1 MHDQLSSD
9 RLLSPPSLFTG
20 RAFATRAG
28 LSRSACIICVIIAA
42 SLLPAGCS
50 DDDAARKAVESTLPV
65 PVSVVDVAK
74 RPTNPGLSF
83 IGRVEAIH
91 KVDLVARIQGF
102 LIKRAYSEG
111 AAVKSGDLLFV
122 IQQNAYMADLDSAR
136 ANLAKAEADL
146 WNASQQANRA
156 RTLIKEQTV
165 SEATLDDRIAAEK
178 TAEAV
183 VAQAR
188 AALEQAQINF
198 GYTEIR
204 APFDGRVGLSSV
216 TVGALVGPGSGTLAT
231 IVSQDPIY
239 VTFPVSDRTVLQ
251 VTEGDRTKATT
262 ESIAVHLFMS
272 TGAQYPETGT
282 IDYTGIKVDPNTDT
296 LTVRAVFPNP
306 RGALLDGQFARVFA
320 ESKDPVEALVIPQ
333 KAVLTDQA
341 GNFVMLAEA
350 GKAVQRRI
358 TTGQNIGVNVVVQ
371 QGLKAGEQVIVD
383 GLQRLRPGVA
393 VNPAPASES

>member
-1 MHDQLSSD
+1 MHDRFPSD
-9 RLLSPPSLFTG
+9 GLMAPSRQAPTG
-20 RAFATRAG
+20 PATRVCRSIVILCVVTAG
-28 LSRSACIICVIIAA
+28 
-42 SLLPAGCS
+42 LLPAGCS
-50 DDDAARKAVESTLPV
+50 GDESTQKATRSETPV
-65 PVSVVDVAK
+65 PVTVVDAVE
-74 RPTNPGLSF
+74 RPTNPGLTF
-83 IGRVEAIH
+83 IGRVEAVS

-102 LIKRAYSEG
+102 LTKRAYSEG
-111 AAVKSGDLLFV
+111 TMVKSGDLLFV
-122 IQQNAYMADLDSAR
+122 IQQNAYQAELDSAR
-136 ANLAKAEADL
+136 ANLAKAEADA
-146 WNASQQANRA
+146 WNANQQANRA
-156 RTLIKEQTV
+156 RSLVKDQTV

-178 TAEAV
+178 QAQAV
-183 VAQAR
+183 VEQAR

-204 APFDGRVGLSSV
+204 APFNGRVGLSSV
-216 TVGALVGPGSGTLAT
+216 TVGALVGPNSGTLAT

-251 VTEGDRTKATT
+251 VTEGDRTRVTT
-262 ESIAVHLFMS
+262 EGIAVHLFMS
-272 TGAQYPETGT
+272 NGARYPETGT

-320 ESKDPVEALVIPQ
+320 ESKNPVEALVIPQ

-393 VNPAPASES
+393 VNPEPASES

>member
-1 MHDQLSSD
+1 MHVRLPSD
-9 RLLSPPSLFTG
+9 RLVGRALRGALFSGASQSKLIVFVVAASLFT
-20 RAFATRAG
+20 
-28 LSRSACIICVIIAA
+28 
-42 SLLPAGCS
+42 AGCS
-50 DDDAARKAVESTLPV
+50 GDDTAQKTPQSETPI
-65 PVSVVDVAK
+65 PVSTVKVEK

-83 IGRVEAIH
+83 IGRIEAVS

-102 LIKRAYSEG
+102 LTKRAYSEG
-111 AAVKSGDLLFV
+111 TMVKSGDLLFV
-122 IQQNAYMADLDSAR
+122 IQQNAFQAELDSAR
-136 ANLAKAEADL
+136 ANLAKAEADA

-156 RTLIKEQTV
+156 RSLIKDQTV

-178 TAEAV
+178 QAQAIVE
-183 VAQAR
+183 QAR
-188 AALEQAQINF
+188 AALEQARINF

-216 TVGALVGPGSGTLAT
+216 TVGALVGPTSGTLAT

-239 VTFPVSDRTVLQ
+239 VTFPVSDRTILE
-251 VTEGDRTKATT
+251 VTEGDRAKATT
-262 ESIAVHLFMS
+262 EGIAVHLFLS
-272 TGAQYPETGT
+272 NGARYPETGS

-306 RGALLDGQFARVFA
+306 HGALLDGQFARVFA
-320 ESKDPVEALVIPQ
+320 ESKNPVEALVIPQ
-333 KAVLTDQA
+333 KALLTDQA

-371 QGLKAGEQVIVD
+371 EGLKAGEQVIVD

-393 VNPAPASES
+393 VNPVPASES